1 MKIRSDYVSNSSSSS
16 FIIDFE
22 DKGACIDEDF
32 MKLLKHLNEIMFSGT
47 CETIEQLKELREKAN
62 ALFDNRIDD
71 CSDEDD
77 LYFSFSISTE
87 YIVGDDA
94 DRQIDFIKQVL
105 QLKNGKI
112 YANAGEDYGYEL
124 TRAVQI
130 ATMLEMKYKQIGIN
144 GVWRIS
150 VVPASVL
157 VKPVVADPVNPA
169 VSDAKVH
176 QFFQVQV
183 LIVPGSIPGAVPVRL
198 PVFGKAGINDRIAVF
213 VRSHHLL

>member
-22 DKGACIDEDF
+22 DKGACIDGGF
-32 MKLLKHLNEIMFSGT
+32 MNLLKHMEEIMFSGT
-47 CETIEQLKELREKAN
+47 CESLEQLKELREKAN

-87 YIVGDDA
+87 YIVGDDV

-105 QLKNGKI
+105 QLKNGKM
-112 YANAGEDYGYEL
+112 YVQAGDDYGSEL

-130 ATMLEMKYKQIGIN
+130 ATMLEMKYKQIE
-144 GVWRIS
+144 IS
-150 VVPASVL
+150 G
-157 VKPVVADPVNPA
+157 D
-169 VSDAKVH
+169 D
-176 QFFQVQV
+176 
-183 LIVPGSIPGAVPVRL
+183 
-198 PVFGKAGINDRIAVF
+198 
-213 VRSHHLL
+213 HLDYDTIRGTYLDI

>member
-22 DKGACIDEDF
+22 DKGACIDEGF
-32 MKLLKHLNEIMFSGT
+32 MKLLKHLNEIIFSGT
-47 CETIEQLKELREKAN
+47 CESLEQLKELREKAN

-87 YIVGDDA
+87 YIMGDDA

-105 QLKNGKI
+105 QLKNGQI
-112 YANAGEDYGYEL
+112 YVSAGEDYGYEL

-130 ATMLEMKYKQIGIN
+130 ATMLEMKYKQIE
-144 GVWRIS
+144 IS
-150 VVPASVL
+150 SEDHFEYDTIRGTDL
-157 VKPVVADPVNPA
+157 D
-169 VSDAKVH
+169 
-176 QFFQVQV
+176 
-183 LIVPGSIPGAVPVRL
+183 I
-198 PVFGKAGINDRIAVF
+198 
-213 VRSHHLL
+213 

>member
-22 DKGACIDEDF
+22 DKGACIDEGF
-32 MKLLKHLNEIMFSGT
+32 MNLLKHLNEIMFSGT
-47 CETIEQLKELREKAN
+47 CETIEQLKELRKKAN

-94 DRQIDFIKQVL
+94 DSQIDFIKQVL

-112 YANAGEDYGYEL
+112 YVSAGEDYGYEL

-130 ATMLEMKYKQIGIN
+130 ATMLEMKYKQIE
-144 GVWRIS
+144 IS
-150 VVPASVL
+150 SEDHFEYDTIRGTDL
-157 VKPVVADPVNPA
+157 D
-169 VSDAKVH
+169 
-176 QFFQVQV
+176 
-183 LIVPGSIPGAVPVRL
+183 I
-198 PVFGKAGINDRIAVF
+198 
-213 VRSHHLL
+213 